1 MFQDNNDYF
10 CLNRSIHIIYKNDGI
25 LSLLPK
31 MSHQEKA
38 LGLFF
43 IFIVSY
49 FLLLRPLQDFLK
61 DAVHIYDTESNKF
74 NRGLICEIFFSTPYW
89 GERFCWEGK
98 GGFWG
103 DSVFICY
110 GLYFK

>member
-43 IFIVSY
+43 IFIVFS

-74 NRGLICEIFFSTPYW
+74 NRGLICEFFFPPHI
-89 GERFCWEGK
+89 GENVFVGRAREGF
-98 GGFWG
+98 GGLSFYLLWF
-103 DSVFICY
+103 V
-110 GLYFK
+110 L

>member
-1 MFQDNNDYF
+1 MFQDSNDYF

-43 IFIVSY
+43 IFIV
-49 FLLLRPLQDFLK
+49 F
-61 DAVHIYDTESNKF
+61 
-74 NRGLICEIFFSTPYW
+74 
-89 GERFCWEGK
+89 
-98 GGFWG
+98 
-103 DSVFICY
+103 
-110 GLYFK
+110 

>member
-38 LGLFF
+38 LGLFL
-43 IFIVSY
+43 
-49 FLLLRPLQDFLK
+49 FLLF
-61 DAVHIYDTESNKF
+61 F
-74 NRGLICEIFFSTPYW
+74 NFFSL
-89 GERFCWEGK
+89 
-98 GGFWG
+98 
-103 DSVFICY
+103 
-110 GLYFK
+110 GLSRTF